1 MSAIVRLMRE
11 EMGASAVE
19 YGLIAALV
27 SVTAILGMSA
37 LGVSLSDMFTLLT
50 ETVKEITETI
60 ESG

>member
-50 ETVKEITETI
+50 ETIKEVLETI